1 VGRYYLA
8 MLEQL
13 RSSLAGHYEVEREI
27 GSGGMARIFLAR
39 DLKHR
44 RPVAIKVLRPELA
57 GAVAGD
63 RFLREIE
70 IAANLSHPHIIPLHD
85 SGTTDGLTYY
95 VMPYIEGESLRA
107 RLTRESQLPVA
118 DALRIGFEVADALAY
133 AHGRGA
139 LHRDI
144 KPENI
149 LLSAGHA
156 LVADFGI
163 ARALFEAGGDTLT
176 ATGMVLGTPDY
187 MSPEQAFGRE
197 ALDGRSDIYSL
208 GTVIF
213 EMLAG
218 RRPFIGTTP
227 QAVLAQIVTEPVPS
241 VRSIRAEI
249 PAHIDE
255 IVQRSLA
262 KEPEKRFGSAAEMAA
277 ALSAITSGVTAAPA
291 GVTTASW
298 PPSRMVSLAA
308 AAAILVIVGGGAWM
322 LSHKG
327 SRALTAANRIAVLPF
342 AVHGGPQLAYLG
354 DGIVDLLSRNLEGA
368 NDVRTVDPGTVITA
382 VRKASAA
389 PSVVDAAAGHA
400 LARVVSAGEFV
411 LGSVDGS
418 SSQMRIQASLYEGEE
433 AEPSAH
439 ASVEGDTTQLLELV
453 DRLAGELLVKRKAG
467 AEYRLTQTALLTTR
481 SLPALKEFLNAEQ
494 NLRRRQLDTA
504 IAGYQ
509 RAVAA
514 DSTFA
519 LAYYRLAVAAGWT
532 DRHALSSEAVTRAQS
547 LSNRLSDRD
556 RRLVSAYAA
565 YRRGDPDAAEREYR
579 AVLDNFPDDLE
590 AEFQLGD
597 VLYQYNPLRGRPRL
611 EARPMLDRVLAHDPG
626 FL

>member
-95 VMPYIEGESLRA
+95 VMPYVEGESLRA

>member
-1 VGRYYLA
+1 

-85 SGTTDGLTYY
+85 SGTTDGLMYY
-95 VMPYIEGESLRA
+95 VMPYVEGESLRA

-118 DALRIGFEVADALAY
+118 DALRIAFEVADALAY
-133 AHGRGA
+133 AHGRGV

-163 ARALFEAGGDTLT
+163 ARALLEAGGDTLT

-218 RRPFIGTTP
+218 RRPFVGTTP

-262 KEPEKRFGSAAEMAA
+262 KEPEKRFGSAAEMAT
-277 ALSAITSGVTAAPA
+277 ALSAITSGVITAPA
-291 GVTTASW
+291 GVTTASR
-298 PPSRMVSLAA
+298 PPSRMVSLAS
-308 AAAILVIVGGGAWM
+308 AAAILVIVGAGAWM

-327 SRALTAANRIAVLPF
+327 SRAPTAANRIAVLPF

-418 SSQMRIQASLYEGEE
+418 SSQMRIQASLYEGEGP
-433 AEPSAH
+433 EPSAN

-565 YRRGDPDAAEREYR
+565 YRRGDPDVAEREYR
-579 AVLDNFPDDLE
+579 AVLDDFPDDLE

>member
-547 LSNRLSDRD
+547 LSSRLSDRD

>member
-1 VGRYYLA
+1 

-13 RSSLAGHYEVEREI
+13 RSSLASQYEVEREI

-57 GAVAGD
+57 SAVASD
-63 RFLREIE
+63 RFLREIQ
-70 IAANLSHPHIIPLHD
+70 IAANLSHPHILPLHD
-85 SGTTDGLTYY
+85 SGTTDGVTYY
-95 VMPYIEGESLRA
+95 VMPYVEGESVRA
-107 RLTRESQLPVA
+107 RLAREGQLPLR
-118 DALRIGFEVADALAY
+118 DALGVAYDVADALAY
-133 AHGRGA
+133 AHSRGVV
-139 LHRDI
+139 HRDI

-163 ARALFEAGGDTLT
+163 ARALSEAGGDTLT
-176 ATGMVLGTPDY
+176 ATGIVLGTTDY
-187 MSPEQAFGRE
+187 MSPEQAFGSE
-197 ALDGRSDIYSL
+197 HVDGRSDIYSL
-208 GTVIF
+208 GTVLF

-218 RRPFIGTTP
+218 RRPFTGPTP
-227 QAVLAQIVTEPVPS
+227 QAVLAQIITEPVPS
-241 VRSIRAEI
+241 LRSIQAEI
-249 PAHIDE
+249 PQHVDE

-262 KEPEKRFGSAAEMAA
+262 KEPAARFGTATELAT
-277 ALSAITSGVTAAPA
+277 ALSAITSGVVTMAPA
-291 GVTTASW
+291 V
-298 PPSRMVSLAA
+298 LATRRRPTLGKAVA
-308 AAAILVIVGGGAWM
+308 AAAIVVVVAAGSWM
-322 LSHKG
+322 LKHNG
-327 SRALTAANRIAVLPF
+327 NRALATANRIAVLPF

-382 VRKASAA
+382 VRKASSAA
-389 PSVVDAAAGHA
+389 SVVDAAAGHA
-400 LARVVSAGEFV
+400 LARQVSAGEFV
-411 LGSVDGS
+411 LGSVNTS
-418 SSQMRIQASLYEGEE
+418 SSRMRIQASLYEGNG
-433 AEPSAH
+433 AEPAAN

-453 DRLAGELLVKRKAG
+453 DRLAGELLVKRRAG
-467 AEYRLTQTALLTTR
+467 AESQLTHTALLTTR

-494 NLRRRQLDTA
+494 SLRRRQLDTA

-509 RAVAA
+509 RAIAA

-519 LAYYRLAVAAGWT
+519 LASYRLAVAAGWT
-532 DRHALSSEAVTRAQS
+532 DRHTLATEAIVRAAS

-556 RRLVSAYAA
+556 ARLVSAYAA
-565 YRRGDPDAAEREYR
+565 YRRGDPDVAEREYR
-579 AVLDNFPDDLE
+579 AVLEDFPGDLE

>member
-1 VGRYYLA
+1 

-95 VMPYIEGESLRA
+95 VMPYVEGESLRA